1 MTSEFF
7 QKGIK
12 NEGVSPAGK
21 TGSLTTAKR
30 AFFLEARSTLPYST
44 EQTPLTLQVL
54 WPHGQWPGAGSQAR
68 RRSQPVSDLMSVDVH
83 QIHRSWSPRTFKNEA
98 KLNMDIESGFIHS

>member
-21 TGSLTTAKR
+21 MGSLTTAKR
-30 AFFLEARSTLPYST
+30 AFFLQRRDRPSLTLLNK
-44 EQTPLTLQVL
+44 QTLLTLQVL
-54 WPHGQWPGAGSQAR
+54 WPHGQWPGAGPQAR

-83 QIHRSWSPRTFKNEA
+83 QIHRS
-98 KLNMDIESGFIHS
+98 